1 LFVDGRWFCTSGFDA
16 TIAGCAMATEPFY
29 SAS

>member
-1 LFVDGRWFCTSGFDA
+1 LLMTVRFCTSGFDA